1 MLAIARALV
10 GDPHLLLL
18 DEPLEG
24 LAPAV
29 VEGGGWKAPA
39 EIRGSPT
46 LLLVDQNADLAL
58 AVGDRAVVI
67 NNGVIEDSGPG
78 QALRH
83 DFGLRVKL
91 PGV

>member
-24 LAPAV
+24 LPPAV
-29 VEGGGWKAPA
+29 VEGGWKAPA
-39 EIRGSPT
+39 EIRGSTT

-83 DFGLRVKL
+83 DFGLRVRL

>member
-1 MLAIARALV
+1 MLAITRALV
-10 GDPHLLLL
+10 GDPHFLLL

-24 LAPAV
+24 L
-29 VEGGGWKAPA
+29 APA

-67 NNGVIEDSGPG
+67 NNGVIEDSGPS
-78 QALRH
+78 QALPH
-83 DFGLRVKL
+83 DFNLRVRL

>member
-1 MLAIARALV
+1 MLAITHALV
-10 GDPHLLLL
+10 GDPHFLLL

-24 LAPAV
+24 L
-29 VEGGGWKAPA
+29 APA

-78 QALRH
+78 QSLRH

-91 PGV
+91 LGV